1 MKIGHH
7 PMPKTAFLFPGQG
20 SQYVG
25 MGRDLYEAF
34 PEARARFEA
43 ADAFLDFSLT
53 RIMFGAGHDANAE
66 AEALTQT
73 DVTQPAIYVH
83 SMAVMAVL
91 AAHGLTPDMTA
102 GHSLGEYSALAA
114 AGALRFE
121 DGLRIVRL
129 RGQLMAEAGQ
139 KRPGTMAAILGLGD
153 EDVEHLCLEASKGSH
168 SVHPANFNAPGQ
180 VVVSGDVQAVYRAIA
195 LAKERGARRALP
207 LKVGGA
213 FHSPLMDYARDGL
226 AMALNKLD
234 IQQPRCPVYLNVTAA
249 PTTTPLEIRERLLEQ
264 LMAPVLWSQTLQ
276 QMHAD
281 GAQRFVEVGPGK
293 VLAGLVRRTLGRDIE
308 TVTAGKA
315 DELQALAEAVG

>member
-1 MKIGHH
+1 M
-7 PMPKTAFLFPGQG
+7 KTAFLFPGQG

-34 PEARARFEA
+34 PQARARFEA
-43 ADAFLDFSLT
+43 ADALLDIPLT
-53 RIMFGAGHDANAE
+53 RLKFGAGGDADAE

-91 AAHGLTPDMTA
+91 AEHGLEPDMTA

-114 AGALRFE
+114 AGAIRFE

-129 RGQLMAEAGQ
+129 RGQLMAEAGE
-139 KRPGTMAAILGLGD
+139 KRPGTMAAILGMGD
-153 EDVEHLCLEASKGSH
+153 EDVEHLCLEASEGSH
-168 SVHPANFNAPGQ
+168 YVHPANFNAPGQ
-180 VVVSGDVQAVYRAIA
+180 VVISGDVRAVYKAIA

-207 LKVGGA
+207 LKVSGA

-226 AMALNKLD
+226 AMALIKLD
-234 IQQPRCPVYLNVTAA
+234 IQEPRCPVYLNVTGE

-264 LMAPVLWSQTLQ
+264 LMAPVMWSQTLQ
-276 QMHAD
+276 NMHAD

-293 VLAGLVRRTLGRDIE
+293 VLSGLVRRTLGRDLE
-308 TVTAGKA
+308 TTPAGKA
-315 DELQALAEAVG
+315 AELHGLAEAVG